1 MKNLK
6 ILFLLTALANSKS
19 LTVSLLKTK
28 NRGTSISPK
37 LILKMESME
46 TTYSTNYK
54 CSMIAS
60 EIYML
65 SSLGGEELAK
75 MV

>member
-6 ILFLLTALANSKS
+6 TLFLLTALANSKS